1 MTGKRPADIS
11 TLPKLYIFEALG
23 IAHNK
28 VLMDYAPRPYD
39 GDVAMFRAVKELGG
53 PINDEYFG
61 WKPFLSG
68 RLDIHDVPG
77 LLQNVMLEP
86 NVKKLGIALT
96 LQLKAT
102 QQRYEVASEEKSCDK
117 AAGGV

>member
-23 IAHNK
+23 MAHKK
-28 VLMDYAPRPYD
+28 VLMEYEALPYD
-39 GDVAMFRAVKELGG
+39 GDVALFRAVKELGG

-61 WKPFLSG
+61 WKPFLTG

-86 NVKKLGIALT
+86 NVTKLGLAFT
-96 LQLKAT
+96 VQLKAA
-102 QQRYEVASEEKSCDK
+102 QQRHTPAAEEQTCGVAVS
-117 AAGGV
+117 GG